1 MFRYWG
7 KRFHPR
13 LRAFSLHLRFEPRV
27 NLSRV
32 KDLPLLYAATLH
44 LLAGAVT
51 GSVFKVRSLVVL
63 LALVF
68 AESVILVLTRGNAA
82 GVWGIANLIAVQ
94 VGYFAG
100 MYGRA
105 ILEQAGYR
113 SSVRPRR
120 LH

>member
-1 MFRYWG
+1 
-7 KRFHPR
+7 
-13 LRAFSLHLRFEPRV
+13 
-27 NLSRV
+27 
-32 KDLPLLYAATLH
+32 LLYAATLH

-51 GSVFKVRSLVVL
+51 GSVFKVRTLLVL
-63 LALVF
+63 LVLVF
-68 AESVILVLTRGNAA
+68 AESVILVITRGGAA
-82 GVWGIANLIAVQ
+82 GIWGVTNLIAVQ

-105 ILEQAGYR
+105 VLEQAGYR